1 MSKMLMFALVFLL
14 SATWLQA
21 QQSPKTDA
29 SHATK
34 AMAGETKV
42 EGCLHSSNGNYT
54 LTEKSGTVYR
64 LEGDTAKLAE
74 HIGHEVEIAGTA
86 PSGMNASKTS
96 TKGESER
103 TLEVKD
109 VKHISKT
116 CKVTSK

>member
-1 MSKMLMFALVFLL
+1 MAKMLMFALVLL
-14 SATWLQA
+14 LPATLLQA
-21 QQSPKTDA
+21 RQSPKTDVNHA
-29 SHATK
+29 SNT
-34 AMAGETKV
+34 MSGETKV

-74 HIGHEVEIAGTA
+74 HVGHEVEITGAA
-86 PSGMNASKTS
+86 PSGTTKSTTS

-103 TLEVKD
+103 TLDVKD

-116 CKVTSK
+116 CKMTSK